1 MKAQAFFAVFAV
13 SFLFVAGCSSTERSG
28 ALRPRE
34 EAQIRQ
40 EVTEAFATTIKNWET
55 MNVDLALQAYAP
67 TFSAFGMSGVKHDLE
82 AYRRSSVDGFK
93 NAIAYKWTPYS
104 LEFLLITKDAVVCA
118 YDARNEITR
127 TSGDTLKIDP
137 SHYTFILKKVAGRWQ
152 LTYHHFSGTFSKERA
167 KAE

>member
-1 MKAQAFFAVFAV
+1 
-13 SFLFVAGCSSTERSG
+13 
-28 ALRPRE
+28 
-34 EAQIRQ
+34 
-40 EVTEAFATTIKNWET
+40 
-55 MNVDLALQAYAP
+55 MNVDPALQADAILS
-67 TFSAFGMSGVKHDLE
+67 FRNEWCKHDLE